1 MTSSRRR
8 LPPRVR
14 LLPEPKSASVPR
26 TGAVAATQEAQLSL
40 PRETLEHSWSPD
52 QLERLARSY
61 WRFLG
66 GISLG
71 FLRVVYAPDSRTVVL
86 LVPALPL
93 LRFGVPD
100 YVIRPTFGQVTWPI
114 RRGLLVAREGREK
127 GFLRIR
133 IRRDGRD
140 PASLSN
146 DLVRVSVEVQN
157 FYPWLRGSGWFTR
170 LGTWLYQATQLR
182 IHGLVTR
189 GFLRSLARLE
199 LAPARPR

>member
-1 MTSSRRR
+1 M
-8 LPPRVR
+8 R
-14 LLPEPKSASVPR
+14 LLPEPKSAGVPR

-40 PRETLEHSWSPD
+40 LRETLEKSWHPD

-66 GISLG
+66 RISLG
-71 FLRVVYAPDSRTVVL
+71 LLRVVYAPDSRTVVL
-86 LVPALPL
+86 LFPALPL
-93 LRFGVPD
+93 LRFGVPE
-100 YVIRPTFGQVTWPI
+100 YVTRPTFGQVTWPI

-133 IRRDGRD
+133 IWREGRD
-140 PASLSN
+140 PASSSN
-146 DLVRVSVEVQN
+146 ELVRVSVEVQN
-157 FYPWLRGSGWFTR
+157 FYPWMRGSGWFTR

-182 IHGLVTR
+182 IHGLITR

-199 LAPARPR
+199 LASA